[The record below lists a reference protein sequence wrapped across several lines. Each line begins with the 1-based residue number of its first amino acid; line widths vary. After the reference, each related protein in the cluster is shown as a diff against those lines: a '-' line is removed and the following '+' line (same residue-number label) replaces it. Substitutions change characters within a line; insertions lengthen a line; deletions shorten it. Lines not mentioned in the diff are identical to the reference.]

1 MKSKKIKRLLKKVIV
16 FLLIVASLFIF
27 TIPLNLVVLIM
38 SMDYVETNKYY
49 LITTII
55 SLVLILSRII

>member
-1 MKSKKIKRLLKKVIV
+1 MNKKRIKKILKKIV
-16 FLLIVASLFIF
+16 VSILIIASLFIF

>member
-1 MKSKKIKRLLKKVIV
+1 MKSKKIKRLLKKIMV

>member
-55 SLVLILSRII
+55 SLLLILSRII

>member
-1 MKSKKIKRLLKKVIV
+1 MKPKKVKRLLKKIIV
-16 FLLIVASLFIF
+16 LLLIVASLFIF

>member
-1 MKSKKIKRLLKKVIV
+1 MKSKKVKRLLKKIIV

>member
-1 MKSKKIKRLLKKVIV
+1 MKSKKVKRLLKKIIV

-27 TIPLNLVVLIM
+27 TIPLNVIVLTM

-49 LITTII
+49 LIITII
-55 SLVLILSRII
+55 SLILILSRII

>member
-1 MKSKKIKRLLKKVIV
+1 MKSKKVKRLLKKVIV
-16 FLLIVASLFIF
+16 FILIVASLFIF

>member
-1 MKSKKIKRLLKKVIV
+1 MKPRKIKRLLKKVIV

-27 TIPLNLVVLIM
+27 TVPLNIVAVIM

>member
-1 MKSKKIKRLLKKVIV
+1 MKPKKIKRLLKKVIV

>member
-1 MKSKKIKRLLKKVIV
+1 MKSKKVKKIFKKIIV

>member
-1 MKSKKIKRLLKKVIV
+1 MKPRKIKRLLKKVIV

>member
-1 MKSKKIKRLLKKVIV
+1 MKPKKIKRLLKKVIV

-55 SLVLILSRII
+55 SLILILSRII

>member
-1 MKSKKIKRLLKKVIV
+1 MKSKKIKRLLKKIIV

>member
-1 MKSKKIKRLLKKVIV
+1 MKPKKIKRLLKKVIV
-16 FLLIVASLFIF
+16 LLLIVASLFIF
-27 TIPLNLVVLIM
+27 TVPLNMVAVIM

>member
-27 TIPLNLVVLIM
+27 TVPLNIVALIM

>member
-1 MKSKKIKRLLKKVIV
+1 MKPKKVKRLLKKIIV
-16 FLLIVASLFIF
+16 LLLIVASLFIL
-27 TIPLNLVVLIM
+27 TVPLNIVAVIM